1 MDKSSTYCI
10 MPHAGMA
17 LQNHADFCCCNV
29 NKDSWQDKKR
39 NTMFAHSHPV
49 ELAYKSHTRKIIAA
63 NLDNGIQHPSCQTC
77 WDLESSG
84 KESARQILNNKFGS
98 VTPLPEQPR
107 ILIIKPG
114 NTCNFACR
122 MCNPMTSSNWYRDGY
137 ELENSGLISSS
148 WYEDGKSG
156 NEIATLTYNEYTK
169 TFETIRNSFNQ
180 DNIEFWNTLKKWIEN
195 LVFIDIYGGEPFLT
209 PAMFDLLEHGVKI
222 GASKNITLAIHTN
235 ASIYNAKYLEILS
248 QYKAVSFRV
257 SVDSAVPAQLE
268 YIRHKANFDL
278 VVENSK
284 KFINYFKDYPNIT
297 VGVSLTVTP
306 LNVFYV
312 DDAIRDIN
320 KLIEISSVNLNIVTT
335 PEYDIRH
342 LPILI
347 KEYLIK
353 NIKETTVVNFLKQ
366 TIPGC
371 EIEWP
376 KFCRATDKLDQLR
389 NQTFAEVFPEWWAL
403 LKPHWVK

>member
-10 MPHAGMA
+10 MPHVGMA
-17 LQNHADFCCCNV
+17 LQNHSDFCCCNI

-39 NTMFAHSHPV
+39 NTMFVYSHPLESV
-49 ELAYKSHTRKIIAA
+49 YGNHTRKMIAA
-63 NLDNGIQHPSCQTC
+63 NLDNGIKHPSCNSC
-77 WDLESSG
+77 WDLEESG
-84 KESARQILNNKFGS
+84 KKSTRQILNSAFGS
-98 VTPLPEQPR
+98 VEPLPDQPR

-122 MCNPMTSSNWYRDGY
+122 MCNPMTSSNWYSDGF
-137 ELENSGLISSS
+137 ELEKGGLTSSS
-148 WYEDGKSG
+148 WYEDIKA
-156 NEIATLTYNEYTK
+156 NDKVATLTYNEYTK

-235 ASIYNAKYLEILS
+235 ASMYNTKYLEILS
-248 QYKAVSFRV
+248 QYKAVAFRV
-257 SVDSAVPAQLE
+257 SIDSAVPEQLE
-268 YIRHKANFDL
+268 YIRHKAKFN
-278 VVENSK
+278 VVTENSK
-284 KFINYFKDYPNIT
+284 KFVDYFKNYPN
-297 VGVSLTVTP
+297 VHMGVSLTITP

-312 DDAIRDIN
+312 DDAIRDIE
-320 KLIEISSVNLNIVTT
+320 KITEILSVNINIVTT

-342 LPILI
+342 LPIPI

-353 NIKETTVVNFLKQ
+353 NIKETAVVNFLKQ

-371 EIEWP
+371 EIEWS

-389 NQTFAEVFPEWWAL
+389 NQSFAKAFPEWWSL
-403 LKPHWVK
+403 LEPYWIK